1 MAENEQCCGCA
12 ALASEDEYNMGLH
25 VGAIFILFAV
35 STAGTLLP
43 VVSKHVPFLSERSI
57 TIEWLMTFGFGVVI
71 ATGFIHMMNEGVE
84 MLSNPC
90 LGEVVD
96 EYGSL
101 GMAVVL
107 ATVVVMHLI
116 ECESAVFFAGKT
128 QTLHAHHG
136 HAHGHAHGGPPIT
149 PGNSSSAVVTTPND
163 EENPYS
169 TKLVSTASSSHLVTA
184 AQANKDMK
192 RKLAV
197 ILFELGVVFHSVI
210 VGVDLGVTAGT
221 EFKTLLAAMCFHQ
234 FFEGIAIGGSAL
246 GVMEN
251 LQQVLGM
258 NFAFAITTPV
268 GMVIGIAIRT
278 TYSST
283 SVTALWV
290 QGVLNCVAGG
300 ILLYTG
306 LVELL
311 TYHMTTNEEFLARSG
326 KQRFVLYAACWLG
339 AGAMALIGKWA

>member
-1 MAENEQCCGCA
+1 MSESELCCGCA
-12 ALASEDEYNMGLH
+12 ELTSEDDYNTALH
-25 VGAIFILFAV
+25 IASIFILFGV
-35 STAGTLLP
+35 SAAGTLLP
-43 VVSKHVPFLSERSI
+43 VVSKHVSFLSSKSI
-57 TIEWLMTFGFGVVI
+57 IMEWLMTFGFGVVI
-71 ATGFIHMMNEGVE
+71 ATGFIHMMNEGIE

-90 LGEVVD
+90 LGEVV
-96 EYGSL
+96 ENYESL
-101 GMAVVL
+101 GLAVVL

-116 ECESAVFFAGKT
+116 ECESAVFFAGKS
-128 QTLHAHHG
+128 QHLHA
-136 HAHGHAHGGPPIT
+136 HAHGHTHAPL
-149 PGNSSSAVVTTPND
+149 SAVSTSVTTPND

-169 TKLVSTASSSHLVTA
+169 EKLDA
-184 AQANKDMK
+184 AAAVNSK
-192 RKLAV
+192 RKLAAV
-197 ILFELGVVFHSVI
+197 LFEVGVVFHSVI

-234 FFEGIAIGGSAL
+234 FFEGIAISGSAI
-246 GVMEN
+246 GAMESLTN
-251 LQQVLGM
+251 VLAM
-258 NFAFAITTPV
+258 NFAFAVTTPV
-268 GMVIGIAIRT
+268 GMVIGMAIRT

-311 TYHMTTNEEFLARSG
+311 TYHMTTNSEFLARSG
-326 KQRFVLYAACWLG
+326 KERFLLYAACWLG